1 MDLEEEFDE
10 VKVVILIIVTDIVVQ
25 TDEVEILQGLR

>member
-10 VKVVILIIVTDIVVQ
+10 VKVVILIIVTVIVVQ
-25 TDEVEILQGLR
+25 TVEVEILQGLR